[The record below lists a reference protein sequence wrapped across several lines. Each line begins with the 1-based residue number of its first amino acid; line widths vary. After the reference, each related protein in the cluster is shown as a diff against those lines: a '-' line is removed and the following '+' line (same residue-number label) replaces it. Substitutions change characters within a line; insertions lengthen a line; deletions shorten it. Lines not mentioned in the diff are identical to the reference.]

1 MSKPKKVNRYPQIY
15 GNVFCYFCTRCI
27 QSLFMNNELKKI
39 IVKVSELYMRYGI
52 KSVTMDD
59 VASHLSISKKTLYRY
74 VSDKDDLVGKV
85 IDLQI
90 ETLRT
95 EMDCKCNTELNAVE
109 ELLIVSK
116 MINHKM
122 KNMNPGTIYDLKKY
136 YPEHYKR
143 FQVARREKM
152 HSNIVNNIRKGKAEG
167 IYRSD
172 LDENIIT
179 KLQISR
185 VENIIDNELFSV
197 EEYTSNKIFQEIFV
211 YHIRG
216 IANQQGI
223 NFLENKLASF
233 DIEDLNNI

>member
-1 MSKPKKVNRYPQIY
+1 
-15 GNVFCYFCTRCI
+15 
-27 QSLFMNNELKKI
+27 
-39 IVKVSELYMRYGI
+39 MRYGI
-52 KSVTMDD
+52 KSITMDD

-74 VSDKDDLVGKV
+74 VNDKDDLVGKV

-90 ETLRT
+90 EILRT
-95 EMDCKCNTELNAVE
+95 EMDCKCNAKLNAIE

-116 MINHKM
+116 TINYKL

-143 FQVARREKM
+143 LQAARREKM
-152 HSNIVNNIRKGKAEG
+152 RNNIVNNIRKGKEEG
-167 IYRSD
+167 LYRDD
-172 LDENIIT
+172 LDENIIS

-197 EEYTSNKIFQEIFV
+197 EEYTSNKFFQEIFV

-216 IANQQGI
+216 IANQKGI
-223 NFLENKLASF
+223 DFLEDKLMNF

>member
-1 MSKPKKVNRYPQIY
+1 
-15 GNVFCYFCTRCI
+15 
-27 QSLFMNNELKKI
+27 MNNELKKLT
-39 IVKVSELYMRYGI
+39 VKVSELYMRYGI
-52 KSVTMDD
+52 KSITMDD

-74 VSDKDDLVGKV
+74 VNDKDDLVGKV

-90 ETLRT
+90 EILRT
-95 EMDCKCNTELNAVE
+95 EMDCKCNAKLNAIE

-116 MINHKM
+116 TINYKL

-143 FQVARREKM
+143 LQAARREKM
-152 HSNIVNNIRKGKAEG
+152 RNNIVNNIRKGKEEG
-167 IYRSD
+167 LYRDD
-172 LDENIIT
+172 LDENIIS

-197 EEYTSNKIFQEIFV
+197 EEYTSNKFFQEIFV

-216 IANQQGI
+216 IANQKGI
-223 NFLENKLASF
+223 DFLEDKLMNF